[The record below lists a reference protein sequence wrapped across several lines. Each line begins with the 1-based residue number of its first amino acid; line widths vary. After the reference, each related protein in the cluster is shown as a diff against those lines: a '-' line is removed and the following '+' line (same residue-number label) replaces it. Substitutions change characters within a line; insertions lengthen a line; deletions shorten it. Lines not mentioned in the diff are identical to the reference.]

1 MSVGDLTEKVQ
12 KWLTSSGYPLE
23 MKVAVAFQ
31 KAGFRVF
38 QSDSYSDPDT
48 NENREIDVFAFDTFE
63 NDDFVVRLHFIIECK
78 VSSQKPW
85 VMFLSHSH
93 GVAKPAYVSQQ
104 TANGLGRSF
113 LRAISQTN
121 EAQRIPL
128 LSNAQPMAY
137 GMTEALGGDGN
148 SNCYKAITSATKAAI
163 SSAKRTSGQ
172 ISFDNYLN
180 VYLPVIVLDG
190 HLFQALPDLEHNE
203 PRVIPV
209 EQGRLVLRSPAM
221 DMPHT
226 FINVVSLSALD
237 DFVKTCRASC
247 DKLFEIADSHRSKIT
262 ARIKRHKD
270 YIEP

>member
-1 MSVGDLTEKVQ
+1 MSVSDLTEKVQ
-12 KWLTSSGYPLE
+12 KWLSSSGYPLE

-38 QSDSYSDPDT
+38 QSDSYLDPDT

-63 NDDFVVRLHFIIECK
+63 NDDFIVRLHFIIECK

-85 VMFLSHSH
+85 ILFLSHSH
-93 GVAKPAYVSQQ
+93 GMAKPAYIAQQ

-113 LRAISQTN
+113 LKAISQTKD
-121 EAQRIPL
+121 AQRIPL
-128 LSNAQPMAY
+128 LSNSQPMAY

-163 SSAKRTSGQ
+163 AAAKKTSGK
-172 ISFDNYLN
+172 IPFDNYLN

-190 HLFQALPDLEHNE
+190 YLFQALLDLEHNE
-203 PRVIPV
+203 PKVSRTD
-209 EQGRLVLRSPAM
+209 QGRLVLRAPAM

-226 FINVVSLSALD
+226 FINVVSLSALGQ
-237 DFVKTCRASC
+237 FVEECRESC
-247 DKLFEIADSHRSKIT
+247 DELFAVADSQRSKIT
-262 ARIKRHKD
+262 ARIKRHTD
-270 YIEP
+270 YLEP